1 MHSQVEL
8 GIIPLYCLNE
18 PFNDD
23 ASFEFFLDLTNKGI
37 LWGFAWFH
45 LTTREF
51 PAIFEITISSLGGED
66 TAVIIVYNCSYNF
79 YLHRIDIY

>member
-1 MHSQVEL
+1 MHGQMEFW
-8 GIIPLYCLNE
+8 IIPLYGLNE
-18 PFNDD
+18 AFNDD

-66 TAVIIVYNCSYNF
+66 TAFVIVYDCCYDF
-79 YLHRIDIY
+79 DLW